1 MKIKPAES
9 WCASAFRCKH
19 SGAARPAMTA
29 MAVLFAGSAGM
40 AGSGAAWG
48 RRAAVEQGGQAR
60 FESVFEVL
68 VLYTK
73 LA

>member
-1 MKIKPAES
+1 M
-9 WCASAFRCKH
+9 
-19 SGAARPAMTA
+19 AA
-29 MAVLFAGSAGM
+29 LFAGPAGM

-48 RRAAVEQGGQAR
+48 RRAAVVQGGQAR
-60 FESVFEVL
+60 LGSVFEVL